1 MARSPIAAESTDD
14 EVVAHRGGR
23 LSRFFAVAAI
33 AVCLGL
39 SACARPAPAVVV
51 ATPIIV
57 AQPAAAAE
65 PTPVPPAS
73 LPAEPAAARIPALP
87 VLTGL
92 GAGELMALL
101 GEPDFRRREPPAEL
115 WQYRTA
121 DCVLDVFLYGEG
133 GRYRVV
139 RSETRDRHL
148 LPPLGA
154 NCTAVFDRRAQESRL

>member
-1 MARSPIAAESTDD
+1 MARSPIAAERADD
-14 EVVAHRGGR
+14 EAVAHRGGR
-23 LSRFFAVAAI
+23 LSRFFALAGVAAS
-33 AVCLGL
+33 LGL
-39 SACARPAPAVVV
+39 AACARPAPAVVV
-51 ATPIIV
+51 AAPAIV
-57 AQPAAAAE
+57 GEPAAAAE
-65 PTPVPPAS
+65 PAPAPV
-73 LPAEPAAARIPALP
+73 AEPAVARVPALP

-92 GAGELMALL
+92 GAAEVMALL

-115 WQYRTA
+115 WQYRSA

-139 RSETRDRHL
+139 RSETRDRHV